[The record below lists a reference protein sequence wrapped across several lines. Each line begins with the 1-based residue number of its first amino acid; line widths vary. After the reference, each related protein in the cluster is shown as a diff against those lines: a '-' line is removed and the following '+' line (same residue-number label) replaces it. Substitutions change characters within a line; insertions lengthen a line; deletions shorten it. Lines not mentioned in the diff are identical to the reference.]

1 MKRIYNLRIN
11 GQENLINADG
21 TLYFTWSVQDCKRQ
35 ISFKLTIFDGQTVV
49 YEKSQETSDQLL
61 IVDGLALIPLKEYSY
76 QIEVK
81 TDAYEEVSNRAYF
94 TATVKNFGS
103 AKWISNGTAFV
114 EEQKKCG
121 SPAQYLKKTF
131 NLEKRPYKSI
141 IHVCGLGMYELY
153 LNGKRVGDRVLEPAF
168 TAYHQRVLYSSYDV
182 SDLLQEGENL
192 IDVILGDGWYN
203 QTSKDTWGFFRAPW
217 RDCAKMIF
225 SLTCDGKEAVVSDRT
240 WQVSYGELVSN
251 TLRVGEFYDFSK
263 SREYHGVA
271 LATPPGG
278 VLTPSFIPPIREC
291 EELLPIK
298 VVDGKDCKI
307 YDFGKNIAGY
317 CSVKLAG
324 KDGDLAYF
332 EYSDRI
338 TASGVDNASNSMY
351 IYNSP
356 TYQKDGCKLVDGINE
371 YKPKFVYHGF
381 RYVAIYTEAEI
392 LDVKA
397 YFVRTDLPIR
407 GNFSSSSKMINTLYS
422 MSTNAIL
429 SNYHGMP
436 TDCPHREKNGWT
448 GDAHLSIEPSVYNFN
463 MQFAYKKWMDDFKDN
478 QLPSGQISAI
488 IPTCGWGYNWGS
500 GPAWDLAFFR
510 IPEALL
516 KYYGD
521 TQTVREVYPYLEKYL
536 AYLEN
541 YKINDLICVGLGDW
555 NYAKNIKF
563 DVCPLE
569 LSTSCCYKLMLDIMT
584 EFSKLVDVS
593 KVDKYKAISRKT
605 ADAILAKYKDE
616 KSLTGMAAI
625 DYVGIADRSKEVC
638 AYLEEHNYANHFGI
652 LGNKFVFDLLKR
664 CGRSDIGVKILEKT
678 DYPSFGYWAVNGQ
691 TALCED
697 FELTNSLNH
706 HMYSPIIEY
715 MITGLCG
722 LHITGLNTFTL
733 SPNLPESLDA
743 VNYAY
748 QTANGQLKVEICKKD
763 GKTKVKLQVPPNCFV
778 EFNQKEYG
786 FGAYEL

>member
-1 MKRIYNLRIN
+1 MSRIYNLKIN

-21 TLYFTWSVQDCKRQ
+21 TLYFTWSVKDCKRQ
-35 ISFKLTIFDGQTVV
+35 EFFKLSVFDGQTVV
-49 YEKSQETSDQLL
+49 YEKSQNISEQLC
-61 IVDGLALIPLKEYSY
+61 IVEDLNLIPLKEYSY
-76 QIEVK
+76 QVQVK
-81 TDAYEEVSNRAYF
+81 TDAYDEISGKAFF
-94 TATVKNFGS
+94 TATIKNFGS
-103 AKWISNGTAFV
+103 AKWISNGSAFV

-141 IHVCGLGMYELY
+141 IHMCGLGMYELY

-182 SDLLQEGENL
+182 SDMLLVGENV

-203 QTSKDTWGFFRAPW
+203 QTSQDTWGFFRAPW
-217 RDCAKMIF
+217 RDCVKMLF
-225 SLTCDGKEAVVSDRT
+225 SLNCDGVETVVSDRS
-240 WQVSYGELVSN
+240 WQVSNGELVSN

-263 SREYHGVA
+263 ERVYHGVT

-278 VLTPSFIPPIREC
+278 VLTPSFIPPIKEC
-291 EELLPIK
+291 EELSPVKII
-298 VVDGKDCKI
+298 DGKECKI

-317 CSVKLAG
+317 CSAKIAG
-324 KDGDLAYF
+324 NDGDLVYF

-338 TASGVDNASNSMY
+338 TNNCIDNVSNSMY

-356 TYQKDGCKLVDGINE
+356 TYQKDGCKLVGGVNE

-381 RYVAIYTEAEI
+381 RYVAVYTEAEI
-392 LDVKA
+392 LDIKA
-397 YFVRTDLPIR
+397 YFVRTDLKKK
-407 GNFSSSSKMINTLYS
+407 GEFSSSSEMLNKLYA

-448 GDAHLSIEPSVYNFN
+448 GDAHLSIEPSVYNFD
-463 MQFAYKKWMDDFKDN
+463 MQFAYKKWIDDFKDN
-478 QLPSGQISAI
+478 QLPTGQISAI

-510 IPEALL
+510 IPQALL

-521 TQTVREVYPYLEKYL
+521 VAVVKEVYPYLEKYL
-536 AYLEN
+536 NYLEY
-541 YKINDLICVGLGDW
+541 YKFNDLLCVGLGDW

-563 DVCPLE
+563 DLCPLE
-569 LSTSCCYKLMLDIMT
+569 LSTSCCYKLMLDIMA
-584 EFSKLVDVS
+584 EFSEI
-593 KVDKYKAISRKT
+593 VDKTKIDKYRAISRKT
-605 ADAILAKYKDE
+605 SQAILNKYQDE

-625 DYVGIADRSKEVC
+625 DYVGIKDMSKRVC
-638 AYLEEHNYANHFGI
+638 SYLEEHDCANHFGI
-652 LGNKFVFDLLKR
+652 LGNKFVFDVLKR
-664 CGRSDIGVKILEKT
+664 CGRSDLGVRILERQ

-722 LHITGLNTFTL
+722 LQITGLNTFTL
-733 SPNLPESLDA
+733 KPNLPKSLSEIK
-743 VNYAY
+743 YSFE
-748 QTANGQLKVEICKKD
+748 TANGTLKVGVYKID
-763 GKTKVKLQVPPNCFV
+763 GKTVTKLTVPPNCIVKFDEV
-778 EFNQKEYG
+778 EYT
-786 FGAYEL
+786 FGSYEL